1 MQDSGFKKKD
11 RLTTNIPQEQF
22 VYTRGGEHKV
32 MKKVVNSVLASA
44 LALTVAPMAFAADA
58 TTTEA
63 PKMDAAMEKTVKRL
77 EALGLVAGYGN
88 GDFGV
93 DKTITR
99 AEFATLIVRARGLE
113 QGAKLAQFNTTYTD
127 VKSTDWFAGFVN
139 VASGEE
145 IVKGFPDK
153 SFKPQNQVTYAEAV
167 TMIVRALGYE
177 PSVKGVW
184 PNSMISKASELNIAK
199 GINNPNNAAVRGDIF
214 KMLDNA
220 LRVDLMEQVEYGT
233 DIRFNVT
240 DETLLTKYLDVTVR
254 DMEWAHDSDNDSD
267 DLPVVSNVPAIGL
280 GKIKANE
287 VTLAGKDAGLG
298 NTTYKVADGINPN
311 EFAGQHVQV
320 WIKDDKENV
329 IVWMEGSEDEEVVMD
344 RTDVFQLN
352 GKNISSG
359 DDLKSKSDLKD
370 LKLSLDSSGKTYRFS
385 EDVEVTYN
393 FQRLDAIDGLKDIIK
408 IAQPY
413 TVSVKLVLNDNNEIV
428 YIHAIDDQSFDQ
440 SNKGVKYG
448 SEVIEKIDADKKKID
463 NLDGRKFSDLDDLDE
478 GTDFLVFLNGQPAK
492 LADLKPMDVY
502 SVYYADGDDEK
513 LLVFASRTVV
523 EGKVD
528 KVVTRKAD
536 DVRLTIGDK
545 TYRARTGTSYSDNAN
560 KDVKEI
566 DSSNWDL
573 LGDLDSE
580 EVKLYLDASG
590 RIRHVETK
598 DSIDDRKVKAIV
610 TRAAVYSASDDEY
623 AFTVMTEKGKKMTI
637 SLEAEDIEDIDGTDF
652 SEGDKQD
659 ELESLLVPSK
669 DNDLVLLEVTLDT
682 KGEPSKVKLLDTT
695 GLEEVSGQ
703 AWDDLADEDD
713 DVVGDAEV
721 TDDTAI
727 FDMTGEIEGK
737 RPELKDAGIAK
748 FKDIADENDL
758 KVFYL
763 LDEDGEEVDA
773 IFVVEGD
780 GLGSDAQF
788 GYLLNYSTQGGSDS
802 MVVLVKDEN
811 GEVVQKEFKL
821 DDDKEDLLDR
831 KRDGKAAPIKRGD
844 FIAFDLNSDGEVV
857 VDDVAEIV
865 DNAIDAIDA
874 RVVLDKDQWDKNNI
888 DNIAVAQVADV
899 DGNTIT
905 PTKGPKLYTQ
915 ASTAFIDAWDDLTG
929 IDGVDEDDLIILID
943 TDDDG
948 SRYDYVLVVGTGD
961 YIDEEDITKEEIDAF
976 LNQSGDPVD
985 PGTPG
990 DDAVIDESKVS
1001 GQEKPFLGSEKNSTY
1016 TVKGSKD
1023 ALDVDNLDT
1032 LVVEFDGEEYEVPAA
1047 SINDDGSFSYV
1058 IGDKVF
1064 PAGVAEATLK
1074 ATDKDGEEYEVTVK
1088 F

>member
-11 RLTTNIPQEQF
+11 RLTKNIPQEQF

-44 LALTVAPMAFAADA
+44 LALTVAPMAFAAEA

-77 EALGLVAGYGN
+77 ESLGLVAGYGN

-93 DKTITR
+93 EKTITR

-240 DETLLTKYLDVTVR
+240 DETLLTKYLNVTVR

-280 GKIKANE
+280 GKIKSNE
-287 VTLAGKDAGLG
+287 VTLAGKNAGLG
-298 NTTYKVADGINPN
+298 NTTYKVADSINPN

-344 RTDVFQLN
+344 RLDTFQLK
-352 GKNISSG
+352 GKTLSDPKDLSNS
-359 DDLKSKSDLKD
+359 DLNDLKISMDG
-370 LKLSLDSSGKTYRFS
+370 SGKSYKFTK
-385 EDVEVTYN
+385 DTEVTYN
-393 FQRLDAIDGLKDIIK
+393 FTPFNDAAEGLKKIIK
-408 IAQPY
+408 DNVDGGFTFSA
-413 TVSVKLVLNDNNEIV
+413 KLVLNDNNEIS
-428 YIHAIDDQSFDQ
+428 YIHVIDDQSLDM
-440 SNKGVKYG
+440 SKKGVKYG
-448 SEVIEKIDADKKKID
+448 SEVIEKIDADKKKIT
-463 NLDGRKFSDLDDLDE
+463 NLDGGKFSDLDELDE
-478 GTDFLVFLNGQPAK
+478 GTDFLVFLDGKTAK

-502 SVYYADGDDEK
+502 SVYYADGDSDK

-528 KVVTRKAD
+528 KVVTRSST

-545 TYRARTGTSYSDNAN
+545 TYRLRKGSTYSDNAN
-560 KDVKEI
+560 KDVKVI
-566 DSSNWDL
+566 DDKNWDL
-573 LGDLDSE
+573 IGDLDGE
-580 EVKLYLDASG
+580 DVKLFLDASG

-598 DSIDDRKVKAIV
+598 DSVDDRKLKAIV
-610 TRAAVYSASDDEY
+610 TRAAVYSPSDDEY
-623 AFTVMTEKGKKMTI
+623 AFTVMTEKGKKLTL
-637 SLEAEDIEDIDGTDF
+637 SLEAKDIEDINGEDF
-652 SEGDKQD
+652 DENGNQD
-659 ELESLLVPSK
+659 ELEDILVPSK
-669 DNDLVLLEVTLDT
+669 DESLVLLEVTLDS
-682 KGEPSKVKLLDTT
+682 KGEPSKVKLLDTK
-695 GLEEVSGQ
+695 GLESSEGQ

-713 DVVGDAEV
+713 NIVGDAEV

-727 FDMTGEIEGK
+727 FDMTGAIEGK
-737 RPELKDAGIAK
+737 RLELKDAGIAK

-758 KVFYL
+758 KVYYL

-780 GLGSDAQF
+780 GLGGDASL
-788 GYLLNYSTQGGSDS
+788 GYVLQYGTKGGEDS
-802 MVVLVKDEN
+802 VIVLTKDESN
-811 GEVVQKEFKL
+811 AVVQKEYKL
-821 DDDKEDLLDR
+821 DDDKDGLIR
-831 KRDGKAAPIKRGD
+831 KGIKRGD

-857 VDDVAEIV
+857 VDDVAEVI
-865 DNAIDAIDA
+865 DGAINSEKALLK
-874 RVVLDKDQWDKNNI
+874 LDESKWDKNSI
-888 DNIAVAQVADV
+888 EDIQFAQVKDV
-899 DGNTIT
+899 DGTTIT
-905 PTKGPKLYTQ
+905 TTKGKKLYTQ
-915 ASTAFIDAWDDLTG
+915 SSTAFIDAWDDITG
-929 IDGVDEDDLIILID
+929 IDGVDDGDLIILVD

-948 SRYDYVLVVGTGD
+948 KRYDYVLVVATED
-961 YIDEEDITKEEIDAF
+961 YIDEENITDAEIEGF
-976 LNQSGDPVD
+976 LTQTPVVD
-985 PGTPG
+985 PEPTDWDVVDSSVTGSMFTIGSVTAYQLVVDLDADLAADVDKAVLTIDGKDYTAKIDGTTATFEFSAKSTAKSG
-990 DDAVIDESKVS
+990 KLVVTGTGADQKDTATVTFESK
-1001 GQEKPFLGSEKNSTY
+1001 
-1016 TVKGSKD
+1016 
-1023 ALDVDNLDT
+1023 
-1032 LVVEFDGEEYEVPAA
+1032 
-1047 SINDDGSFSYV
+1047 
-1058 IGDKVF
+1058 
-1064 PAGVAEATLK
+1064 
-1074 ATDKDGEEYEVTVK
+1074 
-1088 F
+1088 

>member
-44 LALTVAPMAFAADA
+44 LALTVAPMAFAAED
-58 TTTEA
+58 TTTA

-280 GKIKANE
+280 GKIKSNE

-352 GKNISSG
+352 GKTISNG
-359 DDLKSKSDLKD
+359 DGLKGKSDLED
-370 LKLSLDSSGKTYRFS
+370 LKLSLDSSGKSYRFS
-385 EDVEVTYN
+385 EDAEVTYN

-408 IAQPY
+408 VAQDY
-413 TVSVKLVLNDNNEIV
+413 TVSVKLVLNENNEIV

-513 LLVFASRTVV
+513 LLVFATRTVV
-523 EGKVD
+523 EGNVD
-528 KVVTRKAD
+528 KVVTRSAT
-536 DVRLTIGDK
+536 DVRLTVGDK

-566 DSSNWDL
+566 DSKNWDL
-573 LGDLDSE
+573 LGDLDGE
-580 EVKLYLDASG
+580 DVKLYLDASG

-598 DSIDDRKVKAIV
+598 DSVDDRKLKAIV

-623 AFTVMTEKGKKMTI
+623 AFVVMTEKGKKMSI
-637 SLEAEDIEDIDGTDF
+637 SLEKDDIENADGVDY
-652 SEGDKQD
+652 GDED
-659 ELESLLVPSK
+659 LNEDDLLEILSPKNDDSLA
-669 DNDLVLLEVTLDT
+669 LLEVTLDT
-682 KGEPSKVKLLDTT
+682 KGEVSKVKILNTDELQYAD
-695 GLEEVSGQ
+695 GQ
-703 AWDDLADEDD
+703 EWDDLADEDD

-727 FDMTGEIEGK
+727 FDMTGTLDTSAK

-758 KVFYL
+758 KVYYL

-780 GLGSDAQF
+780 GLGGDAQF
-788 GYLLNYSTQGGSDS
+788 GYVLNYSSKGGEDS
-802 MVVLVKDEN
+802 IVVLVKDES
-811 GEVVQKEFKL
+811 GAVVQKEFKL
-821 DDDKEDLLDR
+821 DDEKENLLD
-831 KRDGKAAPIKRGD
+831 DGIKRGD
-844 FIAFDLNSDGEVV
+844 FIAFDTNSDDEVV
-857 VDDVAEIV
+857 VDDVVEVV
-865 DNAIDAIDA
+865 DGAINSIDA
-874 RVVLDKDQWDKNNI
+874 RVTLPESKWDKNNI
-888 DNIAVAQVADV
+888 DTIAVAQVDDV

-905 PTKGPKLYTQ
+905 TTGGKKLYTQ
-915 ASTAFIDAWDDLTG
+915 SSTAFIDAWDDITG
-929 IDGVDEDDLIILID
+929 IDGVDEGDLLILID

-948 SRYDYVLVVGTGD
+948 SRFDYVLVVGTED
-961 YIDEEDITKEEIDAF
+961 YIDEEDITDTEIADF
-976 LNQSGDPVD
+976 LSQLGDDVD

-990 DDAVIDESKVS
+990 DDWDAVDSKVTGS
-1001 GQEKPFLGSEKNSTY
+1001 MFSIGSVTAYQLVVDLKEEAEEAVLTVDGKEYTGTIDGNKVTFEFSAKSTAKTGKLVVTGSEEGQEDT
-1016 TVKGSKD
+1016 
-1023 ALDVDNLDT
+1023 ADVT
-1032 LVVEFDGEEYEVPAA
+1032 F
-1047 SINDDGSFSYV
+1047 
-1058 IGDKVF
+1058 
-1064 PAGVAEATLK
+1064 EAK
-1074 ATDKDGEEYEVTVK
+1074 
-1088 F
+1088 